1 MNLFVLH
8 NINTIK
14 NFNETLFKDFT
25 FLALDIESALFL
37 KKKRSQT
44 YFFRGLA

>member
-1 MNLFVLH
+1 MKLFVLH

-25 FLALDIESALFL
+25 FLALDIERLFL
-37 KKKRSQT
+37 KKRSQT